1 MPIAALRSVEAQFDR
16 IIRHVMPKRLA
27 AELKVGDKGFYFKYF
42 KGYRPE
48 TIGRGRVKQIAMR
61 EVFQD
66 PGHELFANL
75 LIIHWNEQHAP
86 LYREMVTHVKT
97 INEDVEAIESIDDD
111 KAHSIID
118 DLVQRHEVPD
128 VLLCVRLNGVRF
140 SEPLIVSRLERGEP
154 RGEATTEQPAAEAK
168 AADAADDK
176 PAAKPKKAKAA
187 ADGDAEPKAK
197 APAKAKASAASKAA
211 SED

>member
-111 KAHSIID
+111 KAHAIID
-118 DLVQRHEVPD
+118 DLLLRHELPD

-140 SEPLIVSRLERGEP
+140 GEELIQSRLVRGEP
-154 RGEATTEQPAAEAK
+154 RGEA
-168 AADAADDK
+168 
-176 PAAKPKKAKAA
+176 AA
-187 ADGDAEPKAK
+187 AAPAEEAPAK
-197 APAKAKASAASKAA
+197 PAKAKAKPKAKAEASAEAA
-211 SED
+211 SEPGEPDPA

>member
-1 MPIAALRSVEAQFDR
+1 MPIAALRSVEAHFDR
-16 IIRHVMPKRLA
+16 IMRHVMPKRLA
-27 AELKVGDKGFYFKYF
+27 AELKVGDKGFHFKYF

-48 TIGRGRVKQIAMR
+48 AIGRGRIKQIAMR

-66 PGHELFANL
+66 PGNELFANL

-118 DLVQRHEVPD
+118 DLVLRHELPD

-140 SEPLIVSRLERGEP
+140 SEELIASRLERGEP
-154 RGEATTEQPAAEAK
+154 RGEATTAAPAAAEGDPGAEAGE
-168 AADAADDK
+168 AE
-176 PAAKPKKAKAA
+176 AKPKKAKAA
-187 ADGDAEPKAK
+187 AGAEPKSAAKPKAK
-197 APAKAKASAASKAA
+197 AKAA
-211 SED
+211 TES